1 MANTE
6 QLLAKINNKSQ
17 ELNANPQTLLQ
28 MYFYERLLYR
38 ISKSTYKHNFIL
50 KGGLLLSAIVGRERR
65 TSNDMDTLTKNIN
78 LENLIYILN
87 QICKIECDDG
97 ITFHI
102 VTSKKIRIKDIYGG
116 LNISIIAKKE
126 QLEVPL
132 TMDVTTKDPV
142 TPHEIEFGYK
152 SLLSD
157 EIIYIMAFTKE
168 TIIAEKFQI
177 LIEKMEG
184 TNRIKDFFDLY
195 ILITEY
201 WESMDENIIKMAI
214 INTFQR
220 RKTLKLLDDLESRLE
235 FIQNSNYLAIEWR
248 NFQISNP
255 YAKYIDYSNII
266 DILKK
271 IAKTLSIDSKKRKLS
286 QDNSTI

>member
-38 ISKSTYKHNFIL
+38 ISKSPYKHNFIL

-78 LENLIYILN
+78 LENLVYILN
-87 QICKIECDDG
+87 QICKIKCDDG

-201 WESMDENIIKMAI
+201 WESMDENIIRMAI

-255 YAKYIDYSNII
+255 YAKCIDYSNII